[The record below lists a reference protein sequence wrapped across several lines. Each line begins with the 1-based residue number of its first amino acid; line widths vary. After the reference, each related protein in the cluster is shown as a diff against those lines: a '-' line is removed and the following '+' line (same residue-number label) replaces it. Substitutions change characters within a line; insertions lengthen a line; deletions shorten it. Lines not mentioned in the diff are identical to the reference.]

1 MYAQLSSVSEDPGIY
16 SRTTAAN
23 IVDVRMKE
31 KWQRDQ
37 KMAMKGMACA
47 VQLATVLVL
56 VTYPWP
62 CVDGGTQDDKR
73 RAMMRTGPKASVD
86 CLC

>member
-1 MYAQLSSVSEDPGIY
+1 VTYVQLSSVSEDLGIY
-16 SRTTAAN
+16 SRMTAAN

-37 KMAMKGMACA
+37 RMAMKGKACA

-56 VTYPWP
+56 VPVALCGWWDT
-62 CVDGGTQDDKR
+62 R
-73 RAMMRTGPKASVD
+73 R
-86 CLC
+86 